1 MKINVA
7 IVEDN
12 NDMREGLVF
21 LIKASEG
28 FNCVANFSN
37 AEDALEELPKSDV
50 DVVLMDINLPGKSGI
65 ECVAELKHQRK
76 DLQIIMLT
84 IFEDEDNIFK
94 SLQAGASGYVLKKTS
109 PAQLLEAIKD
119 VNNGGSPMSSQIARK
134 VVAAFQKSPGEISGG
149 DNLSSREIEILSY
162 LSKGYRY
169 KEIADLLYISIETV
183 RTHIRN
189 IYEKLQVH
197 SRTEALLKVN
207 DQSGSLKRKG

>member
-1 MKINVA
+1 MEINVA

-12 NDMREGLVF
+12 KDIREGLVY

-28 FNCVANFSN
+28 FICTASFSN
-37 AEDALEELPKSDV
+37 AEDALAELPGSNV

-65 ECVAELKHQRK
+65 ECVAELKHLRK
-76 DLQIIMLT
+76 DILIIMLT

-94 SLQAGASGYVLKKTS
+94 SLQAGASGYVLKKIS
-109 PAQLLEAIKD
+109 PAQLIEAIKD

-134 VVAAFQKSPGEISGG
+134 VVAAFQKKPGEINSEE
-149 DNLSSREIEILSY
+149 NLSNRENEILSY

-169 KEIADLLYISIETV
+169 KEIAEKLFISIETV

-197 SRTEALLKVN
+197 SRTEALLKVKN
-207 DQSGSLKRKG
+207 LS

>member
-1 MKINVA
+1 MKINLA

-12 NDMREGLVF
+12 RDIREGLVY
-21 LIKASEG
+21 LIKTSEG
-28 FNCVANFSN
+28 FNCTASFSN
-37 AEDALEELPKSDV
+37 AEDALKELPESNI

-65 ECVAELKHQRK
+65 ECVSELKRLRK
-76 DLQIIMLT
+76 DIQIIMLT

-94 SLQAGASGYVLKKTS
+94 SLQAGASGYILKKTS
-109 PAQLLEAIKD
+109 AALLLEAIKD
-119 VNNGGSPMSSQIARK
+119 VVNGGSPMSSQIARK
-134 VVAAFQKSPGEISGG
+134 VVAAFQKSPEEIIP
-149 DNLSSREIEILSY
+149 DENLSGRESEILSY

-169 KEIADLLYISIETV
+169 KEIAEKLFISIETV

-207 DQSGSLKRKG
+207 DQRVILKRKN

>member
-1 MKINVA
+1 MEINVA

-12 NDMREGLVF
+12 KDIREGLVY
-21 LIKASEG
+21 LIKATEG
-28 FNCVANFSN
+28 FNCISNFSN
-37 AEDALEELPKSDV
+37 AEDALAKLPNSDV

-65 ECVAELKHQRK
+65 ECVSELKSLRK
-76 DLQIIMLT
+76 DIQIIMLT

-94 SLQAGASGYVLKKTS
+94 SLQAGASGYILKKTS
-109 PAQLLEAIKD
+109 AVFLLEAIKD
-119 VNNGGSPMSSQIARK
+119 IINGGSPMSSQIARK
-134 VVAAFQKSPGEISGG
+134 VVAAFQKSSEEINSPN
-149 DNLSSREIEILSY
+149 DLSTREAEILSY

-169 KEIADLLYISIETV
+169 KEIAEKLFISLETV

-207 DQSGSLKRKG
+207 SKSDSLKRKE

>member
-1 MKINVA
+1 MEINIA

-12 NDMREGLVF
+12 RDIREGLTF

-28 FNCVANFSN
+28 FKCIADFSN
-37 AEDALEELPKSDV
+37 AEDALQQLPQSEV
-50 DVVLMDINLPGKSGI
+50 DVVLMDIHLPGKSGI
-65 ECVAELKHQRK
+65 DCVTELKRQRK
-76 DLQIIMLT
+76 DIQVIMLT
-84 IFEDEDNIFK
+84 IFEDEENIFR

-119 VNNGGSPMSSQIARK
+119 VYNGGSPMSSHIARK
-134 VVAAFQKSPGEISGG
+134 VVAAFQKSPDELNSR
-149 DNLSSREIEILSY
+149 DNLSGRETEILSY

-169 KEIADLLYISIETV
+169 KEIADLLFISIETV

-207 DQSGSLKRKG
+207 DQTGSQKRTG

>member
-1 MKINVA
+1 MEVKIA

-12 NDMREGLVF
+12 NDIREGLVF

-28 FNCVANFSN
+28 FKCIADYSN
-37 AEDALEELPKSDV
+37 AEDALAELPRSDV

-76 DLQIIMLT
+76 DIQIIMLT
-84 IFEDEDNIFK
+84 IFEDEDSIFK

-109 PAQLLEAIKD
+109 PAQLLEAVKD

-134 VVAAFQKSPGEISGG
+134 VVASFQSTKESPGKHEE
-149 DNLSSREIEILSY
+149 LSLREMEILTY

-169 KEIADLLYISIETV
+169 KEIADLLFISIETV

-197 SRTEALLKVN
+197 SRTEALIKV
-207 DQSGSLKRKG
+207 QRSHPI

>member
-1 MKINVA
+1 MIINIA

-12 NDMREGLVF
+12 DEIREGLSY
-21 LIKASEG
+21 LINSSDG
-28 FNCVANFSN
+28 FKCAAKYSN
-37 AEDALEELPKSDV
+37 AEDALVQLPKKDI
-50 DVVLMDINLPGKSGI
+50 DVVLMDINLPGMSGI
-65 ECVAELKHQRK
+65 ECVAELKRQKK
-76 DLQIIMLT
+76 DIQIMMLT
-84 IFEDEDNIFK
+84 IFEDGDMIFR

-134 VVAAFQKSPGEISGG
+134 VVASFQNTSESLNKSEE
-149 DNLSSREIEILSY
+149 LSNREMEILTF

-169 KEIADLLYISIETV
+169 KEIADLLFISIETV

-197 SRTEALLKVN
+197 SRTEAVLKVKN
-207 DQSGSLKRKG
+207 QK